1 MFSVGI
7 EKSFFSIIQIKAQN
21 IHAYNHVGLL
31 YIDGD
36 GHDIRLSWPEA
47 LVLGDDDQA
56 YFHHSEDITSKTL

>member
-36 GHDIRLSWPEA
+36 GHDIRLS
-47 LVLGDDDQA
+47 
-56 YFHHSEDITSKTL
+56 